1 MLESFLTVL
10 ASTVANKKVLGAWL
24 VMLTLALGQ
33 MASAVYVKG
42 GSKAAVVSKEMENLG
57 EKIDALAKTV
67 EGMNTK
73 LGEVSGTVLV
83 LKDRSDKAEQ
93 RGKK

>member
-24 VMLTLALGQ
+24 VLLTLAMGQ
-33 MASAVYVKG
+33 MASAVYVNG
-42 GSKAAVVSKEMENLG
+42 GSKAAVVSKEIENLG

-73 LGEVSGTVLV
+73 LGDVSGTVLV